1 MKRNIVKIDK
11 EKCNGCGLCV
21 SACAEGAIKLIDGKA
36 ELITDSYCDGLGA
49 CLGECPQGAITIEER
64 DAAEFDETA
73 VKKHLAEQ
81 QPQSAPKPQ
90 HHGCPGMAA
99 FSINEKAA
107 GSSAK
112 SPGHCSPSPS
122 QLRQWPVQLH
132 LVPIQAPYWNGA
144 DLLLTADC
152 VSVAYAYFQEKLL
165 KGRKI
170 IIACPKLDDTGN
182 YLEKLTEILRE
193 NDIKSLTAARMEV
206 PCCGGIVRL
215 AQLALEASG
224 KDIEL
229 KEIIIGVDG
238 TIKN

>member
-73 VKKHLAEQ
+73 AKKHLAEQ

-112 SPGHCSPSPS
+112 SSGHCSPSPS

-152 VSVAYAYFQEKLL
+152 VSVAYADFQENLL
-165 KGRKI
+165 KDRKI

-224 KDIEL
+224 KNIEF